1 MSDVKVTIPDGSEA
15 DFYEMVSKFTTSWKQ
30 EHCLEYPARL
40 TFGEIQDIYY
50 QFSER
55 GKKITLALL
64 NHAVGKDATKEELI
78 KLTDIDFN
86 KFNGTLSGMSKIM
99 KSRHSVDQFWR
110 WQKPYLH
117 RSSSRQCYPSAEQHH
132 PSTAHHS
139 GAGLIPSCWLHAP

>member
-55 GKKITLALL
+55 GKKITLALI

-110 WQKPYLH
+110 WQKQNSTFYVPTEVGEKWRKALANYLN
-117 RSSSRQCYPSAEQHH
+117 QGELP
-132 PSTAHHS
+132 
-139 GAGLIPSCWLHAP
+139 LD